1 MYMRIA
7 SVLVILSSLM
17 AGCASSQSQS
27 DDAILEQAV
36 LEREAAYVRV
46 AKAITHYCSVTH
58 HTLDSRQACIL
69 EHRLPLL
76 QIQ

>member
-7 SVLVILSSLM
+7 PVLVILSSLM
-17 AGCASSQSQS
+17 AGCASSPSG
-27 DDAILEQAV
+27 DAIVKQAV
-36 LEREAAYVRV
+36 MEKEAAYVRV

-58 HTLDSRQACIL
+58 DTLDSRQACIL

>member
-1 MYMRIA
+1 MYIRIA
-7 SVLVILSSLM
+7 PVLVILSSLM
-17 AGCASSQSQS
+17 AGCASSPS
-27 DDAILEQAV
+27 DDAIVKQAV
-36 LEREAAYVRV
+36 MEKEAAYVRV

-58 HTLDSRQACIL
+58 DTLDSRQACIL

>member
-1 MYMRIA
+1 MSMRVA
-7 SVLVILSSLM
+7 PVLVIVSSLM
-17 AGCASSQSQS
+17 AGCASSQSG
-27 DDAILEQAV
+27 DAIVEQAV

-58 HTLDSRQACIL
+58 DTLDSRQACIL

>member
-7 SVLVILSSLM
+7 PMLVILSSLM
-17 AGCASSQSQS
+17 AGCASSS
-27 DDAILEQAV
+27 DDAIVKQAV
-36 LEREAAYVRV
+36 LERDTAYVRV

-58 HTLDSRQACIL
+58 DTLDSRQACIL
-69 EHRLPLL
+69 EHRLPLR

>member
-1 MYMRIA
+1 MFMRIA
-7 SVLVILSSLM
+7 PVLVILSSLM
-17 AGCASSQSQS
+17 AGCASSQS
-27 DDAILEQAV
+27 DDAIVKQAV

-58 HTLDSRQACIL
+58 DTLDSRQTCIL
-69 EHRLPLL
+69 ERRLSLL